1 MTTIKERLTT
11 IETDIKWIKKMM
23 YAVIGGIVT
32 TIGMEN
38 KELIAMFIGVG
49 I

>member
-23 YAVIGGIVT
+23 YAVIGGILT

-38 KELIAMFIGVG
+38 KELIMVLIGVV